1 MELKV
6 KSTTIPISTIS
17 DFYPQF
23 CGKMKTSPLKD
34 KFIGIYSKIL
44 NEECRYFYFARMN
57 SIEKYSNSSYL
68 EDPSLTSED
77 FDKLFERFKKSS
89 VTSDVKQELLTTVS
103 QSKCLYCEKRSGN
116 DSLDHLLPKS
126 KFGYL
131 AVTPT
136 NLVSCC
142 STCNSKKN
150 SSTEGFVHPYFE
162 NFNQYDFVKCSVSIV
177 NLNNIN
183 AIHVD
188 FSFALFGQSK
198 YEISLSQR
206 LKVLFDSLELRK
218 RYSDYCVE
226 LINESILEWKLD
238 CKLGKN
244 FFLRQLHK
252 VLLSR
257 KKQYSNN
264 SFIITFYNEFI
275 NNIESGRITM
285 NDISSI
291 Q

>member
-1 MELKV
+1 M

-89 VTSDVKQELLTTVS
+89 VTSDVKQELLTIVS

-198 YEISLSQR
+198 YEIRLSQR

-238 CKLGKN
+238 CKLGKD